1 MRLNS
6 QLILVTCLSQLAAVE
21 GQFSNWQDSQVNTSM
36 CLWYQPRAALVRDTV
51 YLDGGSIWWS
61 PGLANGQIGKP
72 VNNGNF
78 QGYILSYNL
87 SESFSTGTNVT
98 GIMLKYMISKARGGI
113 ANGISPEPNYYDGGM
128 LANDAEFFLYGG
140 AVFRHDLLY
149 ELPSAD
155 AVLGYRRYAY
165 GPEKPLW
172 QKGFSSSHLNG
183 GVTGYVAYG
192 AAVSAPSENKAW
204 YFSGLTSPTQG
215 LITQHSGV
223 NDSTRAEKISNT
235 LIRLDMETQLEQK
248 WSNMT
253 LPEKIRGRSNSEVVW
268 VPVGKQG
275 ILVVL
280 GGVVYPEWAADGH
293 KSENETPSKP
303 ESQDFMRVID
313 IYDVASE
320 EWYQQ
325 PTQGGPGT
333 KARGCAVV
341 APASD
346 FSSFNIYY
354 YGGFDGIHPKREFSD
369 EVWVLSLPSFTW
381 TLINKGRP
389 IHARSGHKCFMPYPD
404 QMMVFGGYTPM
415 NGTSLTCLDQGPIV
429 LFNLTSGQWMES
441 YSPSQYADYG
451 VHDSIAKIVGGD
463 ASGGATVTSPLSSG
477 WSTSALKDIF
487 ATPYDKKKI
496 THYWPYT
503 NSLAA
508 SPTPSADHSESK
520 KSPTLRTLL
529 PAIILPVI
537 FVLGLAIAFWCLC
550 VRRKRR
556 TPYSAAGSTAVDSSS
571 RNVMTWPRGPMGSK
585 HLTLTGSH
593 ATINTGLSNSGE
605 TTRTAGPEASSNVP
619 VVHYE
624 MADTQISELCG
635 TSSVAELH
643 GTGFIPVSPAT
654 RHAGLFGSD
663 ASFSSNRSQQ
673 GRWAADNVSLG
684 SCRTYNPSKDRH
696 WADSPMAEPLVN
708 MYTRTSAGGLSG
720 IQEFE
725 QAVHEDADM
734 NSPVSPLIASERLYG
749 EVMSPNSMVSSLQRT
764 MSEEDKL
771 GRFNDFR

>member
-1 MRLNS
+1 
-6 QLILVTCLSQLAAVE
+6 
-21 GQFSNWQDSQVNTSM
+21 
-36 CLWYQPRAALVRDTV
+36 
-51 YLDGGSIWWS
+51 
-61 PGLANGQIGKP
+61 
-72 VNNGNF
+72 
-78 QGYILSYNL
+78 
-87 SESFSTGTNVT
+87 
-98 GIMLKYMISKARGGI
+98 
-113 ANGISPEPNYYDGGM
+113 
-128 LANDAEFFLYGG
+128 
-140 AVFRHDLLY
+140 
-149 ELPSAD
+149 
-155 AVLGYRRYAY
+155 
-165 GPEKPLW
+165 
-172 QKGFSSSHLNG
+172 
-183 GVTGYVAYG
+183 
-192 AAVSAPSENKAW
+192 
-204 YFSGLTSPTQG
+204 
-215 LITQHSGV
+215 
-223 NDSTRAEKISNT
+223 
-235 LIRLDMETQLEQK
+235 
-248 WSNMT
+248 
-253 LPEKIRGRSNSEVVW
+253 
-268 VPVGKQG
+268 
-275 ILVVL
+275 
-280 GGVVYPEWAADGH
+280 
-293 KSENETPSKP
+293 
-303 ESQDFMRVID
+303 MRVID

-320 EWYQQ
+320 DWYQQ

-354 YGGFDGIHPKREFSD
+354 YGGFDGIHPKKEFSD

-389 IHARSGHKCFMPYPD
+389 THARSGHKCFMPYPD
-404 QMMVFGGYTPM
+404 QMMILGGYTPM

-503 NSLAA
+503 NSLPA

-529 PAIILPVI
+529 PAIILPVM
-537 FVLGLAIAFWCLC
+537 FVLGLAIALWCLC
-550 VRRKRR
+550 VKRKRR
-556 TPYSAAGSTAVDSSS
+556 TPYSAAGSTAMDNNNNNNNN

-635 TSSVAELH
+635 MMGLLSPLH
-643 GTGFIPVSPAT
+643 GKYLWLII
-654 RHAGLFGSD
+654 LFP
-663 ASFSSNRSQQ
+663 F
-673 GRWAADNVSLG
+673 V
-684 SCRTYNPSKDRH
+684 
-696 WADSPMAEPLVN
+696 
-708 MYTRTSAGGLSG
+708 
-720 IQEFE
+720 
-725 QAVHEDADM
+725 
-734 NSPVSPLIASERLYG
+734 
-749 EVMSPNSMVSSLQRT
+749 
-764 MSEEDKL
+764 
-771 GRFNDFR
+771 